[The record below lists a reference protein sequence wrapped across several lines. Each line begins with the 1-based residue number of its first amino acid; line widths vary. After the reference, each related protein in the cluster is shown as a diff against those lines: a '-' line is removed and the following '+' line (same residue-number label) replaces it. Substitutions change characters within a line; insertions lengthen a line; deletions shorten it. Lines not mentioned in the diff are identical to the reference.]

1 MSKVV
6 EKVVANRLNTHLLS
20 HNLLETTQ
28 SAYRKH
34 HSVETALLK
43 VHNDIL
49 QAVDNKKVVLLV
61 LLDLSAAF
69 DTIDHDIL
77 LHTLRHDFGVR
88 GVALRWFQSYLH
100 DRRQA
105 VIFNGSS
112 SETMD
117 LNFGVPQGSVLGPL
131 LFALTL
137 LPSVVLLNIMVL
149 RFTSMLM
156 NIHRYTH
163 HVIQTSPAVKKML
176 SIS

>member
-1 MSKVV
+1 MS
-6 EKVVANRLNTHLLS
+6 R
-20 HNLLETTQ
+20 
-28 SAYRKH
+28 
-34 HSVETALLK
+34 ALLK
-43 VHNDIL
+43 VHNDIW
-49 QAVDNKKVVLLV
+49 QAVHNKKVVLLV

-88 GVALRWFQSYLH
+88 EVALRWFQSYLH

-131 LFALTL
+131 LFAL
-137 LPSVVLLNIMVL
+137 
-149 RFTSMLM
+149 
-156 NIHRYTH
+156 YT
-163 HVIQTSPAVKKML
+163 T
-176 SIS
+176 SISRIAQHHGLEIHLYADEYTQIYTSCNPDLPGSEEDVINKLT